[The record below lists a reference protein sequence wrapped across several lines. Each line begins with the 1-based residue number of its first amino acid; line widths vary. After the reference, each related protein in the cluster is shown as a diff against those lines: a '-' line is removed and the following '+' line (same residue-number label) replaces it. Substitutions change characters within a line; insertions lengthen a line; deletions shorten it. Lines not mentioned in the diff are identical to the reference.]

1 MHTDELTPKQ
11 EWDIRNAYAIICNKI
26 TGHPTE
32 HKVSLITVGDARA
45 AWRQVN
51 KYFIKQSSLGK
62 SAAIDRFWK
71 ASMQNTGLT
80 VVPWGEAVHQRGE
93 DVTQTGGTVT
103 ANDKALVYLNGLLPP
118 FDPIRDALQTT
129 DPPIP
134 DGDTLYDVYKEKVED
149 WASAKGHLEASSGG
163 SNSTKNR
170 TFTVDGTRKIPANV
184 DQNEL
189 CRMWSSFKC
198 RFGDGCWRR
207 HDGPGGCI
215 PWEPKSRSAQQPAK
229 PAKQQKVVCQ
239 FCQETGH
246 AWQVVTNFQPDR
258 RRGKLQTRGKLQPRG
273 KLGHSSP
280 APISWTF
287 QPRHNRADH
296 MLPAPTSLGRNLRS
310 TFRSKQNL

>member
-1 MHTDELTPKQ
+1 MAEAAQARAAADAASLAAKQYQNALASVSPLKDTNFHTFRRELQIVANTAQWDTHILNPEVALPDDLTPKQ

-32 HKVSLITVGDARA
+32 HKVSLIAVGDARA
-45 AWRQVN
+45 AWRQIN

-62 SAAIDRFWK
+62 STAVDKFWK

-93 DVTQTGGTVT
+93 DLTQTGGTVT
-103 ANDKALVYLNGLLPP
+103 ANDKALVYLNGLLPA

-129 DPPIP
+129 EPPIP

-198 RFGDGCWRR
+198 RLGDGCWRR
-207 HDGPGGCI
+207 HDGPG
-215 PWEPKSRSAQQPAK
+215 
-229 PAKQQKVVCQ
+229 
-239 FCQETGH
+239 
-246 AWQVVTNFQPDR
+246 
-258 RRGKLQTRGKLQPRG
+258 
-273 KLGHSSP
+273 
-280 APISWTF
+280 
-287 QPRHNRADH
+287 
-296 MLPAPTSLGRNLRS
+296 
-310 TFRSKQNL
+310 